1 MSGAALRE
9 APRSERLQALRQVLD
24 AAQVAWAQDPA
35 LLRAKSVDYHWYSPI
50 LTELL
55 ADKCAE
61 LLVTPA
67 NVDELRVVAAACAR
81 LRLPV
86 TLRGGGTGNYG
97 QCTPMEGGV
106 VIELLALRSVHVH
119 DGYATVQTG
128 CLIEALETAARA
140 TGQEILM
147 FPSTYSEASIGGF
160 IAGGFGGIGSI
171 RHGVLKDP
179 GNVRRVQVMTL
190 EEEPRLIELHGADIQ
205 KVHHAYGTNGVITEL
220 DVALAPAED
229 WRHVIALFPSYEAA
243 LRFGVA
249 AMRPDLPLRLLTSVE
264 RHFAPYYPSYGALF
278 PDTADA
284 IFALCAA
291 QALPAFE
298 ALVASHG
305 GRISMAMTDAQV
317 ASAGLLPAYECAY
330 NHTTLMALKRSK
342 AHTYLQ
348 LAYPQPFDVDQALS
362 LMAHYGPEILWH
374 HEFSLAYGQYGVFA
388 IPLLSYFD
396 ADRVREIQAE
406 IEAAGVTVFDGH
418 VVTIEDG
425 GMKTIDTAQIDF
437 KRQAD
442 PHGLMNP
449 GKTRGWLPEY
459 AKP

>member
-1 MSGAALRE
+1 MTQTAMRDT
-9 APRSERLQALRQVLD
+9 PRADRLQALRGVLD
-24 AAQVAWAQDPA
+24 KAHIAWAQDPA

-67 NVDELRVVAAACAR
+67 NLQELRTVAAACAR

-106 VIELLALRSVHVH
+106 VIELLALRSVQVQE
-119 DGYATVQTG
+119 GYATVQTG

-147 FPSTYSEASIGGF
+147 FPSTYSEATIGGF
-160 IAGGFGGIGSI
+160 IAGGFGGIGSV

-179 GNVRRVQVMTL
+179 GNVRRIQVMTL
-190 EEEPRLIELHGADIQ
+190 EEEPRLIDLHGADIQ
-205 KVHHAYGTNGVITEL
+205 KVHHAYGTNGIITEL

-229 WRHVIALFPSYEAA
+229 WRHVIALFPTYEAA

-278 PDTADA
+278 PDSADA

-298 ALVASHG
+298 ALVAQHG
-305 GRISMAMTDAQV
+305 GRISMAMSDAQV
-317 ASAGLLPAYECAY
+317 AAAGLLPAYECAY
-330 NHTTLMALKRSK
+330 NHTTLMALKQSK

-348 LAYPQPFDVDQALS
+348 LAYPQPFDVDKAMALV
-362 LMAHYGPEILWH
+362 AHFGAEILWH

-388 IPLLSYFD
+388 IPLVTYFD
-396 ADRVREIQAE
+396 AERVQEIQRE
-406 IEAAGVTVFDGH
+406 IEAAGVGVFDAH

-437 KRQAD
+437 KREAD

-449 GKTRGWLPEY
+449 GKTRGWLADY
-459 AKP
+459 AVA